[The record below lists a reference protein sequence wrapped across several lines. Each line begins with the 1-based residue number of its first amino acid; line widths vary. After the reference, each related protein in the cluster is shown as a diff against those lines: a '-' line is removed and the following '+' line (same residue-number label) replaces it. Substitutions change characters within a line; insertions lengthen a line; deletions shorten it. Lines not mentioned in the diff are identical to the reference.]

1 MRNFVEH
8 LVDETFCVTSTDP
21 ERLKFQIVEDDC
33 SDYKCWKKIKKPRK
47 WVSNFFQNRS

>member
-21 ERLKFQIVEDDC
+21 ERLKFQ
-33 SDYKCWKKIKKPRK
+33 KCWKKIKKPRK